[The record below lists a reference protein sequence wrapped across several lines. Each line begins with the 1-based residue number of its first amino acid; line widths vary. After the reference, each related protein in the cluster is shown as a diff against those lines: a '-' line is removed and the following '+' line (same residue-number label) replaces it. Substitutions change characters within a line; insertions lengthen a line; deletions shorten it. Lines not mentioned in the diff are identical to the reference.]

1 MADYENREGGSN
13 KKRLIIGLI
22 VLIIIAGLAVGAA
35 LILRNLTG
43 NSQPPVTEAPITL
56 ATPSHWSGTTAT
68 PPSSGVPGTST
79 TTVGGSA
86 DTTDVATT
94 PGETTTEQTSITGE
108 PAVLSKREGVY
119 TFLVVGLDQSK
130 SLSDVIILV
139 TFDTAANSLNC
150 LSIPRDTYSVA
161 NNRAGSLK
169 HINLAYSNGGME
181 QLKTELFYL
190 TGYQVD
196 RHVIV
201 DMNAFVKIIN
211 YIGGVS
217 FNVPQDMDYDDEMQG
232 LSIHLKK
239 GYQTLSGADA
249 LKLMRFRG
257 YASADIGRISVRHDF
272 LKTLASQLL
281 SAQGA
286 SRAVEIAGTVYDN
299 VKTDMSLDDL
309 IWFAK
314 EAIQLSGGSIAF
326 HTLPGGP
333 AYDSGMWIPYPAAT
347 LELINAYMNPYNQDL
362 VYLEM
367 VSRAENAGK

>member
-1 MADYENREGGSN
+1 MADYEKSEGASP
-13 KKRLIIGLI
+13 KKRLLIGLI
-22 VLIIIAGLAVGAA
+22 VLALIAALAIGAA
-35 LILRNLTG
+35 MLLQSLTDEG
-43 NSQPPVTEAPITL
+43 EAPTTEAPVTL
-56 ATPSHWSGTTAT
+56 ATPSNWTGTTPATTTAT
-68 PPSSGVPGTST
+68 QTDASGSVVTVET
-79 TTVGGSA
+79 TANSVTN
-86 DTTDVATT
+86 
-94 PGETTTEQTSITGE
+94 PGETTTVQTTTVE
-108 PAVLSKREGVY
+108 PMALTKREGVY

-130 SLSDVIILV
+130 TLSDVLILV
-139 TFDTAANSLNC
+139 TFDTVANTLNC

-161 NNRAGSLK
+161 NNRSESLK
-169 HINLAYSNGGME
+169 HINLSYLYGGLD
-181 QLKTELFYL
+181 QLKTELFYM

-211 YIGGVS
+211 YIGGVN
-217 FNVPQDMDYDDEMQG
+217 FTVPQDMNYDDPTQD
-232 LSIHLKK
+232 LHIHLKK
-239 GYQTLSGADA
+239 GYQTLSGSDA

-272 LKTLASQLL
+272 LKVLASQLL
-281 SAQGA
+281 SSV

-309 IWFAK
+309 VWFAK
-314 EAIQLSGGSIAF
+314 QAIELSGDSISF

-333 AYDSGMWIPYPAAT
+333 ATNSGMWIPYPAAS
-347 LELINAYMNPYNQDL
+347 LELINQYMNPYNQDL

>member
-1 MADYENREGGSN
+1 MADYENNEGASP
-13 KKRLIIGLI
+13 KKRLIIGLV
-22 VLIIIAGLAVGAA
+22 VLVVVAALAIGAA
-35 LILRNLTG
+35 LILRKMTG
-43 NSQPPVTEAPITL
+43 DTDAPVTEPPVTL
-56 ATPSHWSGTTAT
+56 GTPAHWTGTA
-68 PPSSGVPGTST
+68 
-79 TTVGGSA
+79 
-86 DTTDVATT
+86 ATT
-94 PGETTTEQTSITGE
+94 PGTSAGTPGPDVSGGTGSGTTTAATNPGESTTVQTTTTAE
-108 PAVLSKREGVY
+108 PVELTKREGVY

-139 TFDTAANSLNC
+139 TFDTSANTLNC

-161 NNRAGSLK
+161 NDRSAGLK
-169 HINLAYSNGGME
+169 HINLAYLNGGMD
-181 QLKTELFYL
+181 QLKTELFYM

-211 YIGGVS
+211 YIGGVN
-217 FNVPQDMDYDDEMQG
+217 FYVPQDMDYDDPTQD
-232 LSIHLKK
+232 LHIHLKK

-281 SAQGA
+281 SSV

-299 VKTDMSLDDL
+299 VRTDMSLDDL
-309 IWFAK
+309 VWFAK
-314 EAIQLSGGSIAF
+314 EAIGLSSGTISF

-333 AYDSGMWIPYPAAT
+333 AHDSGMWIPYPAAT
-347 LELINAYMNPYNQDL
+347 LELINTYMNPYNHDL

>member
-1 MADYENREGGSN
+1 MADYENREGVSN

-35 LILRNLTG
+35 LILRNLTDD
-43 NSQPPVTEAPITL
+43 SQPPETEAPVTL
-56 ATPSHWSGTTAT
+56 ATPPHWSNTTAT
-68 PPSSGVPGTST
+68 TPSSEVLGTGT
-79 TTVGGSA
+79 TTVNGTTESTSA
-86 DTTDVATT
+86 ATSSGDTATQQT
-94 PGETTTEQTSITGE
+94 TTTEE

-130 SLSDVIILV
+130 SLSDVIIFV
-139 TFDTAANSLNC
+139 TFDTAANTLNC

-161 NNRAGSLK
+161 NNRASTLK
-169 HINLAYSNGGME
+169 HINLSYSNGGME

-217 FNVPQDMDYDDEMQG
+217 FDVPQDMDYDDENQG

-239 GYQTLSGADA
+239 GYQTLSGVDA

-281 SAQGA
+281 SSQGI

-314 EAIQLSGGSIAF
+314 EAIQLSGGTISF

-333 AYDSGMWIPYPAAT
+333 AYDSGMWIPYPIAT
-347 LELINAYMNPYNQDL
+347 LELINTYMNPYNQDL